1 LRQKKTKYPPD
12 MKLRKVEALAYLN
25 CGSTTF
31 TNYIKAGKIKHVDT
45 SSSDPRTRFYL
56 VADLDGVKSQLGSRT
71 GIRLKQGPTTAIIDA
86 IANELPDAPASSHEQ
101 GVNTPLSELDT
112 TQARLMEAV
121 GIPGSVS
128 LHKGQQLLR
137 QHVLVKA
144 IQSKAVNVL
153 FAGLD
158 NPDARIQQ
166 QAVKN
171 IFSLILPQLKTVESI
186 KIENPE
192 DTARAE
198 ALRSDIHKLH
208 ERIKQLK
215 LTPPTIT
222 MEGVRVIDVD

>member
-1 LRQKKTKYPPD
+1 LAIRQKKTKYPPD

-25 CGSTTF
+25 CGGTTLD
-31 TNYIKAGKIKHVDT
+31 NYIRAGKIAHVDV
-45 SSSDPRTRFYL
+45 SASDPRIRFYL
-56 VADLDGVKSQLGSRT
+56 VSDLDRMKSQLGSRA
-71 GIRLKQGPTTAIIDA
+71 GRRLKGPAAVAIEA
-86 IANELPDAPASSHEQ
+86 IANALPDVPASSSIDL
-101 GVNTPLSELDT
+101 TPIGELDT

-121 GIPGSVS
+121 GIPGTVS

-137 QHVLVKA
+137 QHVLLKA
-144 IQSKAVNVL
+144 IKSKAVDVL

-158 NPDARIQQ
+158 NLDARIQQ
-166 QAVKN
+166 QSVKT

-192 DTARAE
+192 DTDRAE
-198 ALRSDIHKLH
+198 KLRSDINRLH

-215 LTPPTIT
+215 LTPPTVT